1 MQKKLINKG
10 YKLISLYSISA
21 LALIAAIMPGAVF
34 ADTLTRQ
41 LEFGMRGGD
50 VSSLQTFLSQDTNV
64 YPSGLVT
71 GYFGSLTKSAVS
83 IFQTNNGISSV
94 GRVGPQTLPV
104 INDQMVN
111 GMKSTADIIAPT
123 ISNTTITS
131 SNTSANISW
140 NTQELAR
147 GMVYYSTTPL
157 ATTEHL
163 NSVDVSGMTAITNS
177 NYVTG
182 QNVSLQN
189 LQANTTYFYL
199 VYVTDQAGNVSVT
212 WPATF
217 RTAN

>member
-1 MQKKLINKG
+1 MQKNLINKG
-10 YKLISLYSISA
+10 YKIISLSSISA
-21 LALIAAIMPGAVF
+21 LALMAVVMPGAVF

-83 IFQTNNGISSV
+83 IFQTNNGIASV

-104 INDQMVN
+104 INDQMLN
-111 GMKSTADIIAPT
+111 GMKSTADIIAPV
-123 ISNTTITS
+123 ISNTTVTA

-140 NTQELAR
+140 NTDQMAK
-147 GMVYYSTTPL
+147 GVVYYSNTPL
-157 ATTEHL
+157 VTNEHL
-163 NSVDVSGMTAITNS
+163 NSVDVSGMTAMTNTTF
-177 NYVTG
+177 VTG